1 MAFKVR
7 NDVEVEG
14 LPLERVI
21 DREEKKEFLFTP
33 IK

>member
-14 LPLERVI
+14 LPLERVF
-21 DREEKKEFLFTP
+21 DRERKKKEFLFTP
-33 IK
+33 R